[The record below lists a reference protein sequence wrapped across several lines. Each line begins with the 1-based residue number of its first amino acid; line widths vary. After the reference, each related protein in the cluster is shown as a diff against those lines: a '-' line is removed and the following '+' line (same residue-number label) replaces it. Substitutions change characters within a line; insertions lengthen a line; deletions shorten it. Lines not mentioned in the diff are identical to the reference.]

1 MVNFNPNIYYSDK
14 ASKAKERYQEAKKE
28 MESFSQNDQTT
39 TATLILDHFDSEE
52 NKKLKDLLTSTREQD
67 DTLSVNEHTT
77 YANALESYQTNLPT
91 ALYDIIKEQDT
102 FTVDLLKLPDYF
114 TTICPNARLIT
125 IYGTP
130 YLVSA
135 DCLTLIKQTSS

>member
-1 MVNFNPNIYYSDK
+1 MRTLLK
-14 ASKAKERYQEAKKE
+14 AIEQTYQ
-28 MESFSQNDQTT
+28 Q
-39 TATLILDHFDSEE
+39 
-52 NKKLKDLLTSTREQD
+52 
-67 DTLSVNEHTT
+67 
-77 YANALESYQTNLPT
+77 
-91 ALYDIIKEQDT
+91 LYDIIKEQDT

-135 DCLTLIKQTSS
+135 DCWPLIKQTSYDHRCLSLTSEANTS